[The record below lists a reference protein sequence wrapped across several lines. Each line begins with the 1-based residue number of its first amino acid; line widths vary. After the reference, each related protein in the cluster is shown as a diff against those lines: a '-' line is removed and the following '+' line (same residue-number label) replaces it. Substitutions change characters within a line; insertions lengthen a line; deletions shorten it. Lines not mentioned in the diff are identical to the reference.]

1 MYIGGLNAQ
10 GACSLSQHFSPWPKP
25 PGGKLPGLLRKLLNR
40 LRTKV
45 ERFKDNL
52 TRWGFIDRSANI
64 NPTVACLYRQWA
76 FVKKTPRAQ
85 NHAHFATY
93 TKQGQTP
100 LASQSTGPK
109 SHMCYHQKFRI
120 VCRIN
125 FHQWTAPC
133 KHP

>member
-76 FVKKTPRAQ
+76 FVKKNPASAESCTFCDLYQARPNAISVAEHWTKIAYVLPSEVQ
-85 NHAHFATY
+85 NRMPN
-93 TKQGQTP
+93 K
-100 LASQSTGPK
+100 LSSMNC
-109 SHMCYHQKFRI
+109 SL
-120 VCRIN
+120 
-125 FHQWTAPC
+125 
-133 KHP
+133 